1 MPELA
6 LDRFLAQ
13 LGKKTPAAVVL
24 LGEDAYLRDVCRKG
38 LIEANVPEAVRE
50 WAVTRFSLREQDL
63 GAILQQAQTL
73 PMLASRQV
81 VLAGEME
88 RLEKLSDDSRDAA
101 LAALDA
107 YLANPAPFTVL
118 VFEAARLDERMKLAK
133 LLYEKTTVVRVELN
147 EKNAET
153 KIQVATA
160 LAAQMARDAGVE
172 IDPEAAAQLADC
184 LDGSLAVIRTE
195 VEKLAGYVGAAKRI
209 TTADVEAA
217 VVSAKK
223 YSVWQLAEILVSGQR
238 PRALVF
244 LDSVLRE
251 GEEPAGV
258 VGALAWMYRK
268 LLEAQELPAHTNKF
282 QAAGRLRMRLDTAEL
297 AIRQSRAIPRGRLL
311 AGIEA
316 LADADSTLKSGVGA
330 SNRAVMEFL
339 VTQLTAPPARV
350 SSTAS
355 LR

>member
-13 LGKKTPAAVVL
+13 LGKKSPAAVVL

-50 WAVTRFSLREQDL
+50 WAVTRFSLREHDL
-63 GAILQQAQTL
+63 DTILQQAQTL
-73 PMLASRQV
+73 PMLAPRQV

-88 RLEKLSDDSRDAA
+88 RLEKLSEDSREAAIAA
-101 LAALDA
+101 LASYLDD
-107 YLANPAPFTVL
+107 PAPFTVL

-133 LLYEKTTVVRVELN
+133 LLYEKATVVRVELN
-147 EKNAET
+147 EKDPEA
-153 KIQVATA
+153 KILVAAT
-160 LAAQMARDAGVE
+160 LTQKMAHDAGVA

-195 VEKLAGYVGAAKRI
+195 VEKLAAYVGEVKRI
-209 TTADVEAA
+209 TPADVEA
-217 VVSAKK
+217 VVVAAKK

-238 PRALVF
+238 PRALAF

-251 GEEPAGV
+251 GEEPAGI

-268 LLEAQELPAHTNKF
+268 LLEAQELSTHTNKF
-282 QAAGRLRMRLDTAEL
+282 QAAGRLRMRPDMAEL
-297 AIRQSRAIPRGRLL
+297 AIRQSRAIPRERLL

-316 LADADSTLKSGVGA
+316 LADADSTLKSGLGA

-339 VTQLTAPPARV
+339 LTQLTAPPARV
-350 SSTAS
+350 SSSAS
-355 LR
+355 PR